1 MRISLSIDEQLLHE
15 ADKTAREMGL
25 SRSRLFA
32 QAIGEFLEERRQEKV
47 LLVAMKCKFRRTIRD
62 RW

>member
-25 SRSRLFA
+25 SRRGLFA
-32 QAIGEFLEERRQEKV
+32 QAIGEFLEERRQEKG
-47 LLVAMKCKFRRTIRD
+47 LAGGDET
-62 RW
+62 